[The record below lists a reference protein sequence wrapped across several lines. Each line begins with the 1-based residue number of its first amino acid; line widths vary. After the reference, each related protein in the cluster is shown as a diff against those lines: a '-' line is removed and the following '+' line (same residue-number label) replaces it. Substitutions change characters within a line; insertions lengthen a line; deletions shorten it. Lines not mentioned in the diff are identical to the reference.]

1 MLRYFI
7 NHMFVVHR
15 VLITAVNATDTDLD
29 LIFFNNCFN
38 DKYSKGDVS
47 LMLKHLYHGKP

>member
-1 MLRYFI
+1 MLRYLLI
-7 NHMFVVHR
+7 TCFVVHR

-47 LMLKHLYHGKP
+47 LML